1 MGIVAKPYSALED
14 ISLKNGYGSGTKQQL
29 WVEPTANYPI
39 TSLGVSNAIIIF
51 IYFYFYEELIA

>member
-1 MGIVAKPYSALED
+1 MGIVAKPYSDLED

-29 WVEPTANYPI
+29 WVEPTADYPI
-39 TSLGVSNAIIIF
+39 TWLCVCNAIIIV

>member
-1 MGIVAKPYSALED
+1 MGIVAKPYRALED

-29 WVEPTANYPI
+29 WVETTVHCPI
-39 TSLGVSNAIIIF
+39 TWICVSYAIIIV